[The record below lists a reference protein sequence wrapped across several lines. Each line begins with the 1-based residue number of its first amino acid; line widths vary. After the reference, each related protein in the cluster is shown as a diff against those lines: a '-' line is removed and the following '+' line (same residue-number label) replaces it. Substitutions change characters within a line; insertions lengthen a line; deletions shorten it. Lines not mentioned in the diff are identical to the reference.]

1 MIQHLHSKP
10 DDMNTND
17 PISSIMTQKVLT
29 ISPDDKVKL
38 AKETFEVNSIHHLP
52 VIAEEQLVGILSS
65 SDLLHFMRYLDKDSQ
80 EPYLND
86 LRLKNYKVGEIMQ
99 TNLATVDQADS
110 IRSILEVFS
119 QNVFHALPVMNGNE
133 LVGIVTTQD
142 IVKALL
148 KEESEAAAS

>member
-1 MIQHLHSKP
+1 MNSLTLSKASE
-10 DDMNTND
+10 MNTKA
-17 PISSIMTQKVLT
+17 PVSSIMTTNVLT
-29 ISPDDKVKL
+29 IAPDDPVKV
-38 AKETFEVNSIHHLP
+38 AKEIFDLNKIHHLP
-52 VIAEEQLVGILSS
+52 VLEDEELVGILSG
-65 SDLLHFMRYLDKDSQ
+65 SDLLHFLRYLDKDSQ

-99 TNLATVDQADS
+99 TDLATVEEEDS

-119 QNVFHALPVMNGNE
+119 QNVFHALPVMRNGE

-148 KEESEAAAS
+148 EEETEAAV

>member
-1 MIQHLHSKP
+1 MIQYLHSKP
-10 DDMNTND
+10 DDMNTNA
-17 PISSIMTQKVLT
+17 PISSIMTQRVLT
-29 ISPDDKVKL
+29 ISPEDKVKL
-38 AKETFEVNSIHHLP
+38 AKETFETNRIHHLP
-52 VIAEEQLVGILSS
+52 VMQEEQLVGILSS

-99 TNLATVDQADS
+99 TNLATVNQADS

-119 QNVFHALPVMNGNE
+119 QNVFHALPVMNGDE

-148 KEESEAAAS
+148 LEESEAAAS